1 LLGKLPDFLMGDIM
15 KRVIGFHYT
24 LTDKSGTVLDSSI
37 GDEPL
42 YFLENS
48 QQIIPGLEKVIAL
61 MNIGDKKKIEVLAA
75 DAYGD
80 VNPELIVKVKKTQ
93 FPPDAQLTVGDQFQV
108 NNDQHSPVFTIM
120 SIESDEVTVDGNH
133 PMAGKDLFFDV
144 EIIGMRE
151 ATTEEMSHGHAHGA
165 HGHGHH

>member
-1 LLGKLPDFLMGDIM
+1 M

-24 LTDKSGTVLDSSI
+24 LTDKTGTVLDSSI

-61 MNIGDKKKIEVLAA
+61 LNVGDKRKVEVKAPE
-75 DAYGD
+75 AYGD
-80 VNPELIVKVKKTQ
+80 VNPELIVKVKRTQ
-93 FPPDAQLTVGDQFQV
+93 FPPDAQLTIGDQFQV
-108 NNDQHSPVFTIM
+108 NNDHHSPVFTIM
-120 SIESDEVTVDGNH
+120 SIDSEDVTVDGNH

-144 EIIGMRE
+144 EIVGVRP
-151 ATTEEMSHGHAHGA
+151 ATQDEITHGHAHGA
-165 HGHGHH
+165 SGQGHHH

>member
-1 LLGKLPDFLMGDIM
+1 M

-24 LTDKSGTVLDSSI
+24 LTDKTGTTLDSSI

-42 YFLENS
+42 YFLEGA
-48 QQIIPGLEKVIAL
+48 QQIIPGLESVLSL
-61 MNIGDKKKIEVLAA
+61 MNVGDKRKIEVKSS
-75 DAYGD
+75 DAYGEI
-80 VNPELIVKVKKTQ
+80 NPELVVKVKRTQ
-93 FPPDAQLTVGDQFQV
+93 FPPDADLQVGDQFQV
-108 NNDQHSPVFTIM
+108 NNDQNSPVFTVIAV
-120 SIESDEVTVDGNH
+120 ETEEVTVDGNH

-151 ATTEEMSHGHAHGA
+151 ATQEEIGHGHAHGA

>member
-1 LLGKLPDFLMGDIM
+1 M

-24 LTDKSGTVLDSSI
+24 LTDKAGTVLDSSI

-42 YFLENS
+42 YFLEDS
-48 QQIIPGLEKVIAL
+48 QQIIPGLEKEIL
-61 MNIGDKKKIEVLAA
+61 NLKIGDKKKIEVKAT
-75 DAYGD
+75 DAYGE
-80 VNPELIVKVKKTQ
+80 VNPELVVKVKKTQ
-93 FPPDAQLTVGDQFQV
+93 FPPDAKLTVGDQFQV

-120 SIESDEVTVDGNH
+120 SIETDEVTVDGNH

-144 EIIGMRE
+144 EIIGSRE
-151 ATTEEMSHGHAHGA
+151 ATKEEMSHGHAHGE

>member
-1 LLGKLPDFLMGDIM
+1 M

-24 LTDKSGTVLDSSI
+24 LTDKTGTVLDSSI

-48 QQIIPGLEKVIAL
+48 HQIIPGLEKVISL
-61 MNIGDKKKIEVLAA
+61 MNVGDKRKIEVKAA

-80 VNPELIVKVKKTQ
+80 VNPELVVKVKKTQ
-93 FPPDAQLTVGDQFQV
+93 FPPDADLQVGDQFQV

-120 SIESDEVTVDGNH
+120 MVDKDEVTVDGNH

-144 EIIGMRE
+144 EIIGMRP
-151 ATTEEMSHGHAHGA
+151 ATQEEMSHGHAHGA
-165 HGHGHH
+165 QGHGHDH

>member
-1 LLGKLPDFLMGDIM
+1 M

-24 LTDKSGTVLDSSI
+24 LTDKAGATLDSSI

-42 YFLENS
+42 YFLEGA
-48 QQIIPGLEKVIAL
+48 QQIIPGLERVIGL
-61 MNIGDKKKIEVLAA
+61 MNVGDKRKIEVKAQ

-80 VNPELIVKVKKTQ
+80 INPELVVKVKRTQ
-93 FPPDAQLTVGDQFQV
+93 FPPDAQLQVGDQFQV
-108 NNDQHSPVFTIM
+108 NNDEHSPVFTIM
-120 SIESDEVTVDGNH
+120 LIDNEEVTVDGNH

-144 EIIGMRE
+144 EIIGIRP
-151 ATTEEMSHGHAHGA
+151 ATTEEVTHGHAHGA

>member
-1 LLGKLPDFLMGDIM
+1 M

-24 LTDKSGTVLDSSI
+24 LTDKTGTVLDSSI

-61 MNIGDKKKIEVLAA
+61 MNVGDKRKIEVKAP

-80 VNPELIVKVKKTQ
+80 VNPELVVKVKKTQ
-93 FPPDAQLTVGDQFQV
+93 FPPGAQLTVGDQFQV
-108 NNDQHSPVFTIM
+108 NNDAHSPVFTIM
-120 SIESDEVTVDGNH
+120 SIDQEDVTVDGNH

-144 EIIGMRE
+144 EIVGVRP
-151 ATTEEMSHGHAHGA
+151 ATADEMSHGHAHGA
-165 HGHGHH
+165 HGQGHH

>member
-1 LLGKLPDFLMGDIM
+1 M

-24 LTDKSGTVLDSSI
+24 LTDKTGTVLDSSI

-48 QQIIPGLEKVIAL
+48 QQIIPGLESVIAI
-61 MNIGDKKKIEVLAA
+61 MNVGDKKKIEVAAA

-80 VNPELIVKVKKTQ
+80 VNPELVVKVKKTQ

-108 NNDQHSPVFTIM
+108 NNDANSPVFTIM
-120 SIESDEVTVDGNH
+120 SIETDEVAVDGNH
-133 PMAGKDLFFDV
+133 PMAGKDLTFDV
-144 EIIGMRE
+144 EIIGMRP
-151 ATTEEMSHGHAHGA
+151 ATPEEMSHGHAHGS
-165 HGHGHH
+165 HGHGGH

>member
-1 LLGKLPDFLMGDIM
+1 MS

-24 LTDKSGTVLDSSI
+24 LTDKTGTVLDSSI

-48 QQIIPGLEKVIAL
+48 QQIIPGLESVIAL
-61 MNIGDKKKIEVLAA
+61 MNVGDKKKIEVAA
-75 DAYGD
+75 ANAYGD
-80 VNPELIVKVKKTQ
+80 VNPELVVKVKKTQ

-108 NNDQHSPVFTIM
+108 NNDAHSPVFTIM
-120 SIESDEVTVDGNH
+120 SIDTDEVTVDGNH

-144 EIIGMRE
+144 EIVGMRP
-151 ATTEEMSHGHAHGA
+151 ATAEEVSHGHAHGS
-165 HGHGHH
+165 HGHGGH

>member
-1 LLGKLPDFLMGDIM
+1 MS

-24 LTDKSGTVLDSSI
+24 LTDTAGTVIDSSV

-42 YFLENS
+42 VFLEQS
-48 QQIIPGLEKVIAL
+48 HQIIPGLERVLVL
-61 MNIGDKKKIEVLAA
+61 MNVGDKRKIEVKAA

-80 VNPELIVKVKKTQ
+80 INQELIIKVKKTQ
-93 FPPDAQLTVGDQFQV
+93 FPPNADLKVGDQFQV
-108 NNDQHSPVFTIM
+108 NEDPHSPVFTVTNVG
-120 SIESDEVTVDGNH
+120 SDEVTVDGNH

-144 EIIGMRE
+144 EITTMRA
-151 ATTEEMSHGHAHGA
+151 ATAEEVAHGHAHGE

>member
-1 LLGKLPDFLMGDIM
+1 M

-42 YFLENS
+42 FFLEDG
-48 QQIIPGLEKVIAL
+48 QQIIPGLERVIAL
-61 MNIGDKKKIEVLAA
+61 MNVGDKRKIEVKAA

-80 VNPELIVKVKKTQ
+80 VNPELIVKVKKGQ

-120 SIESDEVTVDGNH
+120 SIENDDVTVDGNH

-144 EIIGMRE
+144 EIVGIRP
-151 ATTEEMSHGHAHGA
+151 ATQEEITHGHAHGA

>member
-1 LLGKLPDFLMGDIM
+1 M

-24 LTDKSGTVLDSSI
+24 LTDKAGTVLDSSV

-48 QQIIPGLEKVIAL
+48 QQIIPGLEKVLQL
-61 MNIGDKKKIEVLAA
+61 MNVGDKRKIEVKAP

-80 VNPELIVKVKKTQ
+80 VNPDLIVKVKKTQ
-93 FPPDAQLTVGDQFQV
+93 FPPDANLQVGDQFQV
-108 NNDQHSPVFTIM
+108 NNDPHSPVFTIM
-120 SIESDEVTVDGNH
+120 AVETEEVTVDGNH

-144 EIIGMRE
+144 EIVGMRP
-151 ATTEEMSHGHAHGA
+151 ATQEEMSHGHAHGA
-165 HGHGHH
+165 HGQNGHH

>member
-1 LLGKLPDFLMGDIM
+1 MT

-24 LTDKSGTVLDSSI
+24 LTDKTGTVLDSSI

-48 QQIIPGLEKVIAL
+48 QQIIPGLESVIAL
-61 MNIGDKKKIEVLAA
+61 MNVGDKKKVEVNAA
-75 DAYGD
+75 NAYGD
-80 VNPELIVKVKKTQ
+80 VNPELVVKVKKTQ

-108 NNDQHSPVFTIM
+108 NNDAHSPVFTIM
-120 SIESDEVTVDGNH
+120 SIDTDEVTVDGNH

-144 EIIGMRE
+144 EIVGVRP
-151 ATTEEMSHGHAHGA
+151 ATAEEMSHGHAHGS
-165 HGHGHH
+165 HGHGGH

>member
-1 LLGKLPDFLMGDIM
+1 M

-24 LTDKSGTVLDSSI
+24 LTDNAGAVLDSSI

-48 QQIIPGLEKVIAL
+48 HQIIPGLEKVIQL
-61 MNIGDKKKIEVLAA
+61 MNVGDKRKIEVKAA

-80 VNPELIVKVKKTQ
+80 INPELIVKVKKTQ

-108 NNDQHSPVFTIM
+108 NNDAQSPVFTITA
-120 SIESDEVTVDGNH
+120 IESEDVTVDGNH

-144 EIIGMRE
+144 EIVGVRP
-151 ATTEEMSHGHAHGA
+151 ATNEEMQHGHAHGA
-165 HGHGHH
+165 HGQGHH

>member
-1 LLGKLPDFLMGDIM
+1 M

-24 LTDKSGTVLDSSI
+24 LTDKTGTVLDSSI

-48 QQIIPGLEKVIAL
+48 QQIIPGLEKVVAL
-61 MNIGDKKKIEVLAA
+61 MNVGDKKKIEVLAA

-80 VNPELIVKVKKTQ
+80 VNPELIVKVKRTQ
-93 FPPDAQLTVGDQFQV
+93 FPPEAELAVGDQFQV
-108 NNDQHSPVFTIM
+108 NNDHQSPVFTIM
-120 SIESDEVTVDGNH
+120 AIENDEVTVDGNH

-144 EIIGMRE
+144 EIVGMRD
-151 ATTEEMSHGHAHGA
+151 ATQEEMAHGHAHGA

>member
-80 VNPELIVKVKKTQ
+80 V
-93 FPPDAQLTVGDQFQV
+93 TVGDQFQV

>member
-1 LLGKLPDFLMGDIM
+1 M

-24 LTDKSGTVLDSSI
+24 LTDKTGTVLDSSI

-61 MNIGDKKKIEVLAA
+61 MNTGDKRKIEVKAA

-80 VNPELIVKVKKTQ
+80 VNPELVVKVKKTQ
-93 FPPDAQLTVGDQFQV
+93 FPPGAQLTVGDQFQV
-108 NNDQHSPVFTIM
+108 NNDAHSPVFTIM
-120 SIESDEVTVDGNH
+120 SVDNEDVTVDGNH

-144 EIIGMRE
+144 EIVGVRP
-151 ATTEEMSHGHAHGA
+151 ATAEEMSHGHAHGA
-165 HGHGHH
+165 HGQGHH

>member
-1 LLGKLPDFLMGDIM
+1 M

-24 LTDKSGTVLDSSI
+24 LTDKTGTVLDSSI

-61 MNIGDKKKIEVLAA
+61 MNVGDKRKIEVKAT

-80 VNPELIVKVKKTQ
+80 VNPELVVKVKKTQ
-93 FPPDAQLTVGDQFQV
+93 FPPGAQLTVGDQFQV
-108 NNDQHSPVFTIM
+108 NNDAHSPVFTIM
-120 SIESDEVTVDGNH
+120 SIDQEDVTVDGNH

-144 EIIGMRE
+144 EIVGVRP
-151 ATTEEMSHGHAHGA
+151 ATADEMSHGHAHGA
-165 HGHGHH
+165 HGQGHH

>member
-61 MNIGDKKKIEVLAA
+61 MNTGDKKKIEVLAA